1 MIFSN
6 TYRNLSILAIL
17 LAAVFCACSSVGGD
31 KLRADECP
39 SRPIRGWNDA
49 SSRRRGASSIPSPRP
64 SAKYG
69 LKFRKSS
76 LTSVSPKAA
85 CG

>member
-31 KLRADECP
+31 KSGLTSAPADQLGVGMMLQADGGAPPPSLPP
-39 SRPIRGWNDA
+39 SRPRN
-49 SSRRRGASSIPSPRP
+49 
-64 SAKYG
+64 
-69 LKFRKSS
+69 
-76 LTSVSPKAA
+76 TV
-85 CG
+85 